1 MLYKYVIFKS
11 GDFTMNEEIEILRE
25 ELNRLTRENT
35 CLHSEEIV
43 KLSQEL
49 DKLIYK
55 YYKNMVS
62 A

>member
-43 KLSQEL
+43 KLSQKL